1 MQGSMLHGRIAH
13 VLTLLRQR
21 PITAAAAA
29 VAAAVLHIFRRQRLA
44 EQQRLALEDIEDQ
57 PPPTGLIFTGTGCSS
72 GLPLTGCTLGQE
84 WAPKH
89 CAACG
94 PALRNGPSDPNWRG
108 NAGALIRFID
118 KKGTTR
124 HVQIDCGKTFREITA
139 MRVYRQHGIK
149 SLDGLLLTHDHADA
163 VGGLDELRSLQSYD
177 PETFEIGNP
186 IRCVCDRRSM
196 TRLRHMFPY
205 LFPKPLDFGT
215 GLMCQCCELDLE
227 KPSTVPSIPAQQPT
241 RQPAP
246 APVAAPAAVPV
257 VKRFVARIEWEAF
270 GSAADL
276 TSRVCVVDM
285 FGLKVT
291 CMPVMHG
298 EDYVCFGFGF
308 GPEGARCAY
317 LSDYTRLLPP
327 TETLLASWSCCGG
340 LALLVLDALNPDGT
354 HPVHASL
361 DQSVALARLLKPR
374 RTLLLGMGHRLE
386 HYATN
391 RSLRKLWD
399 EEQLDIQLAFDG
411 QLVPLDLTCD
421 DFQ

>member
-1 MQGSMLHGRIAH
+1 MGRGLAH
-13 VLTLLRQR
+13 LLPLLRKR
-21 PITAAAAA
+21 PAAAAA
-29 VAAAVLHIFRRQRLA
+29 ATAAAVLLLLRRQRRVA
-44 EQQRLALEDIEDQ
+44 EQRRLARAAR
-57 PPPTGLIFTGTGCSS
+57 PPPPALIFTGTGCSS

-94 PALRNGPSDPNWRG
+94 PALRNGPSDPNYRG
-108 NAGALIRFID
+108 NAGALLRFYD
-118 KKGTTR
+118 KNGTLR

-139 MRVYRQHGIK
+139 MRVYRQHGVK

-163 VGGLDELRSLQSYD
+163 VGGLDELRSLQSYN
-177 PETFEIGNP
+177 PETQEISNP

-205 LFPKPLDFGT
+205 LFPKPPVDFGMSI
-215 GLMCQCCELDLE
+215 MCQCCELDLE
-227 KPSTVPSIPAQQPT
+227 NPSTAALVQPT
-241 RQPAP
+241 KTPAATPAATPAP
-246 APVAAPAAVPV
+246 PAAAPV

-270 GSAADL
+270 GNAADL
-276 TSRVCVVDM
+276 TSRVHVVDM

-308 GPEGARCAY
+308 GPEGARCVY
-317 LSDYTRLLPP
+317 LSDYTRLLPA
-327 TETLLASWSCCGG
+327 TEVLLARWSCGRG
-340 LALLVLDALNPDGT
+340 IALLVLDALNPDGT

-361 DQSVALARLLKPR
+361 EQSVNLARLLKPR
-374 RTLLLGMGHRLE
+374 RTLLLGMSHRLE
-386 HYATN
+386 HHATN
-391 RSLRKLWD
+391 RSLRRLWR

-411 QLVPLDLTCD
+411 QLVPLDLSCD